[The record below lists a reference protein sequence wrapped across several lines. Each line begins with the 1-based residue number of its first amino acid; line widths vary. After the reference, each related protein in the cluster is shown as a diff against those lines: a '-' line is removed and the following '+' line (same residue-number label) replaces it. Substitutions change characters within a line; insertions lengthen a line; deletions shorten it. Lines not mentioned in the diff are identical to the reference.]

1 MLIEPRAM
9 PKARDRAIGLPVL
22 VTSMALLALEVAQLR
37 IFSYA
42 LDPLFVFSAISI
54 ALLGL
59 GAGSVAVA
67 LRPQLA
73 RGPIRDRLVVTLVGF
88 SLSTLAVHAL
98 FARTSPGITS
108 SPFVAAQIL
117 STLVLPY
124 FFAGLFLAIVM
135 AKRAEDI
142 GRIYFFNL
150 VGSGIGCVI
159 VYPLLRP
166 FGVEAIVAGCA
177 ATAALTAA
185 FLAWPSSK
193 HQRALASV
201 VAIACLGALPFA
213 TSLFPFQPDPNDLYG
228 MARTASA
235 KENADPPVR
244 EHASWDPISRVEVY
258 DFPGRFG
265 KLNERAPLRFFVQDG
280 GAGSALFDLRGHDD
294 LRRVLFEGTVYG
306 AGYMLRPEP
315 PERVLVI
322 GLGGAPDVHAALH
335 HGAKE
340 IVGVEINQSTID
352 VVGEAY
358 ADMVGDPYGRPNV
371 TIVHG
376 DGRSFVER
384 NRERFDL
391 IQMSGTDTLAAG
403 ASGAF
408 MFSESYLYT
417 REAFAKYWDR
427 LDDDGVLAIIRFL
440 LEPAR
445 IATTGIALLRD
456 QGIEHPERHFVVLQQ
471 GISVSVLLSKREL
484 TAADVERIRG
494 RIAHANASIER
505 VRMPLYDA
513 IGFGFDTPIEL
524 LYAPGLT
531 IPGPFQDLFQATAR
545 GEEERLLASLP
556 FDVAPVTDDRPFF
569 FQFFTLAH
577 VGPMLLD
584 DGASAFI
591 GGLRA
596 HLKFVALVTGLAAT
610 LLLVPVALRR
620 RSPALALASA
630 SGTEVPAPAQAPS
643 ATLGGL
649 RALAFFGAL
658 GFGYLFVELTLMQ
671 KTALFLG
678 HPTYSIATTLLSL
691 LVASGLGSLF
701 AARLSLPPAKLVR
714 GAAIAIVALLLLEHF
729 ALGHLFQAL
738 LPAPFPVRLVVVAL
752 AMAPLG
758 FVMGIPFPTG
768 LRIASNRGESALAF
782 GLAINGFASVLASLL
797 GVPIAMFFGF
807 TGVVVIAVLLY
818 ATAAIVQPR

>member
-1 MLIEPRAM
+1 M
-9 PKARDRAIGLPVL
+9 PKASDRAIGFSVL
-22 VTSMALLALEVAQLR
+22 VASMALLALEVAQVR

-59 GAGSVAVA
+59 GGGSVAVA
-67 LRPQLA
+67 LRPELA
-73 RGPIRDRLVVTLVGF
+73 RGPVRVRLVSTLAGF
-88 SLSTLAVHAL
+88 SLSPLAVHAL
-98 FARTSPGITS
+98 FARTSPSIGVDS
-108 SPFVAAQIL
+108 GPFVSALLLA
-117 STLVLPY
+117 TLVLPY
-124 FFAGLFLAIVM
+124 FFAGLFLSIVM
-135 AKRAEDI
+135 AKRAQDI

-150 VGSGIGCVI
+150 VGSGIGCVV

-166 FGVEAIVAGCA
+166 FGVEVIVAGCA
-177 ATAALTAA
+177 ATTALTAA
-185 FLAWPSSK
+185 VLAWSAGKVARASASVA
-193 HQRALASV
+193 ALA
-201 VAIACLGALPFA
+201 CLASLPFA
-213 TSLFPFQPDPNDLYG
+213 EALFPFQPDPRDLYG
-228 MARTASA
+228 MARDALA
-235 KENADPPVR
+235 KEDSTPPER
-244 EHASWDPISRVEVY
+244 EHASWDPISRVEVHA
-258 DFPGRFG
+258 FPGRFG

-306 AGYMLRPEP
+306 GGYMLRPEP

-335 HGAKE
+335 HGAEE

-352 VVGEAY
+352 VVGEVY
-358 ADMVGDPYGRPNV
+358 ADFVGDPYGHPNV
-371 TIVHG
+371 TVIHG

-384 NRERFDL
+384 STERFDL

-417 REAFAKYWDR
+417 REAFAKYWER

-445 IATTGIALLRD
+445 IASTGIALLRD

-484 TAADVERIRG
+484 TAADVERVLAGVNR
-494 RIAHANASIER
+494 ANTQIDR
-505 VRMPLYDA
+505 VRMPLYDV
-513 IGFGFDTPIEL
+513 IGFGFDTPIAL

-545 GEEERLLASLP
+545 GEEDRFLAALP
-556 FDVAPVTDDRPFF
+556 FDVSPVTDDRPFF
-569 FQFFTLAH
+569 FQFFGLGHLGSMLFDDAANAF
-577 VGPMLLD
+577 VG
-584 DGASAFI
+584 GF
-591 GGLRA
+591 RA
-596 HLKFVALVTGLAAT
+596 HLKFLGLVTAIAAA
-610 LLLVPVALRR
+610 LLLVPVALRPR
-620 RSPALALASA
+620 RALAASTG
-630 SGTEVPAPAQAPS
+630 SVSIPVEAPS
-643 ATLGGL
+643 TSLGGL
-649 RALAFFGAL
+649 RALVFFAAL

-701 AARLSLPPAKLVR
+701 AARLRLPPEKLVR
-714 GAAIAIVALLLLEHF
+714 GAAVGVVVLLLVEHLV
-729 ALGHLFQAL
+729 LGHLFQAL

-752 AMAPLG
+752 AMVPLG

-768 LRIASNRGESALAF
+768 LRMASSHGESALAF

-807 TGVVVIAVLLY
+807 TGVVAIAVVLY

>member
-1 MLIEPRAM
+1 M
-9 PKARDRAIGLPVL
+9 PKASGRAIGLSVL
-22 VTSMALLALEVAQLR
+22 VASMALLALEVAQVR

-59 GAGSVAVA
+59 GGGSVAVA
-67 LRPQLA
+67 LRPELA
-73 RGPIRDRLVVTLVGF
+73 RGPVRGRLVFTLVGF

-98 FARTSPGITS
+98 FARTSPLIGFDS
-108 SPFVAAQIL
+108 SPFVSALLLA
-117 STLVLPY
+117 TLVLPY
-124 FFAGLFLAIVM
+124 FFAGLFLSIVM
-135 AKRAEDI
+135 AKRAQDI

-150 VGSGIGCVI
+150 VGSGIGCVV

-166 FGVEAIVAGCA
+166 FGVEVIVAGCA
-177 ATAALTAA
+177 ATTALTAA
-185 FLAWPSSK
+185 ALAWTAGRISRASSSV
-193 HQRALASV
+193 LAV
-201 VAIACLGALPFA
+201 ACLLALPFA
-213 TSLFPFQPDPNDLYG
+213 EALFPFQPDPRDLYG
-228 MARTASA
+228 MARDALA
-235 KENADPPVR
+235 KEDSTPPER
-244 EHASWDPISRVEVY
+244 EHASWDPISRVEVHA
-258 DFPGRFG
+258 FPGRFG

-352 VVGEAY
+352 VVGEVY
-358 ADMVGDPYGRPNV
+358 ADFVGDPYGRPNV
-371 TIVHG
+371 TVIHG

-384 NRERFDL
+384 STERFDL

-417 REAFAKYWDR
+417 REAFAKYWER

-445 IATTGIALLRD
+445 IASTGIALLRD

-484 TAADVERIRG
+484 TAADVERVLAGVNR
-494 RIAHANASIER
+494 ANTQIDR
-505 VRMPLYDA
+505 VRMPLYDV
-513 IGFGFDTPIEL
+513 IGFGFDTPIAL

-545 GEEERLLASLP
+545 GEEDRFLAALP
-556 FDVAPVTDDRPFF
+556 FDVSPVTDDRPFF
-569 FQFFTLAH
+569 FQFFGLGHLGSMLFDDAANAF
-577 VGPMLLD
+577 VG
-584 DGASAFI
+584 GF
-591 GGLRA
+591 RA
-596 HLKFVALVTGLAAT
+596 HLKFLGLVTAIAAA
-610 LLLVPVALRR
+610 LLLVPVALRPR
-620 RSPALALASA
+620 RALAVATDVGS
-630 SGTEVPAPAQAPS
+630 VPVEAPATS
-643 ATLGGL
+643 LGGL
-649 RALAFFGAL
+649 RALVFFAAL

-701 AARLSLPPAKLVR
+701 AARLRLPPEKLVR
-714 GAAIAIVALLLLEHF
+714 GAAVGVVVLLLVEHLV
-729 ALGHLFQAL
+729 LGHLFQAL

-752 AMAPLG
+752 AMVPLG

-768 LRIASNRGESALAF
+768 LRMASSRGESALAF

-807 TGVVVIAVLLY
+807 TGVVVIAVVLY